1 MKNHLKSQRGAMST
15 GAIIAIL
22 ATVMVVVGVIA
33 FALTYMGY
41 ANYGNRSEETLGALL
56 DKSKNTYAQGTQRV
70 MEVAQVPAMARDDI
84 AKVVTAAIEG
94 RYGADG
100 SKAIFQMIT
109 EQNPSVDPKLYTQVQ
124 QEIRGF
130 RMDFE
135 NAQNQMRDVLRSYRT
150 ALGNMPG
157 SFFLSM
163 AGYPKV
169 DLNQFKPILTDRTED
184 VYKAG
189 KESGPLQ
196 LRP

>member
-1 MKNHLKSQRGAMST
+1 MKKSLQSQRGAMST

-41 ANYGNRSEETLGALL
+41 ANYGNRSEKSLEALL
-56 DKSKNTYAQGTQRV
+56 DKSKNVYAQGTQRV

-84 AKVVTAAIEG
+84 AKVVAAAIEG

-109 EQNPSVDPKLYTQVQ
+109 EQNPSVDPKLYVTVQ

-130 RMDFE
+130 RKDFE
-135 NAQNQMRDVLRSYRT
+135 NAQNQMRDVLRSYDT

-163 AGYPKV
+163 AGYPKI
-169 DLNQFKPILTDRTED
+169 DLTQFKPIITDRTED

-196 LRP
+196 LR